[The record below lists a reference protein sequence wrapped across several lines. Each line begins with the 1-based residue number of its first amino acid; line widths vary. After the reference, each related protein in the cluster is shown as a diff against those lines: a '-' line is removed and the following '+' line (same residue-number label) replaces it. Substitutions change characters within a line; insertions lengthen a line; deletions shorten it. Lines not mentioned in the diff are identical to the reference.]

1 MNETV
6 EDQLTYQLARK
17 YDDCQVSVI
26 SPITGER
33 EAVEAVIGNEM
44 VEKETVTP
52 KISETEGVGVW
63 CNAKSYCRARVRRG

>member
-52 KISETEGVGVW
+52 KISETEGVGV
-63 CNAKSYCRARVRRG
+63 